1 MGFFLF
7 VVALP
12 KEAKESKA
20 TVTAACGFAKTLQQC
35 EHCLISVGLGH
46 RVFKADSD
54 TQHDTF
60 SASIMHNAE
69 HCYVERL
76 LCSMS
81 LYAESH

>member
-12 KEAKESKA
+12 KDAKESKA

-46 RVFKADSD
+46 RLFKADSD

-60 SASIMHNAE
+60 SARIMHNAE

-76 LCSMS
+76 LC
-81 LYAESH
+81 